1 MDMHL
6 CKSEELFFREISRN
20 YYRHSLRQHHHK
32 TAARLAGNGPCCDYA
47 PGLEP
52 ACSQKKLKAR
62 HGASV
67 RECRH
72 PHI

>member
-32 TAARLAGNGPCCDYA
+32 TAALPETARVAIMRLELNQPDRGKN
-47 PGLEP
+47 
-52 ACSQKKLKAR
+52 
-62 HGASV
+62 
-67 RECRH
+67 
-72 PHI
+72 